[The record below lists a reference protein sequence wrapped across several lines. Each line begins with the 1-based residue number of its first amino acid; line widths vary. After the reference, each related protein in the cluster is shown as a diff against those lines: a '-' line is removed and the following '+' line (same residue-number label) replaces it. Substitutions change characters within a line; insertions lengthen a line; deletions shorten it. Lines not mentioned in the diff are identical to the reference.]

1 VGSNKTEMGNQT
13 SADAYT
19 YLSSDINVDVSS
31 SCSGA
36 AMIDS
41 ENITINIGE
50 IDCANPNVGNSQI
63 TQEVNC
69 SNDTAVQAFS
79 QAVINSSAAANS
91 GFLSALSSGA
101 SATDAVT
108 TMQNIS
114 SNVQSRCDTSSAI
127 INKNENFT
135 IGKVTGKQCNIF
147 NSGIDQKFSCINQV
161 QESLTTS
168 ANITQSATATSGLDL
183 GSIIAICIAVIVVFL
198 IIKLLSNR
206 GARGAAAAAT
216 GPSMTQSLRMKRADL
231 EARRAIAEGKL
242 KALQAQATTASAA
255 PSAAARS
262 TVRRS

>member
-1 VGSNKTEMGNQT
+1 MGNQT

-19 YLSSDINVDVSS
+19 YLSSDINVDVDS

-50 IDCANPNVGNSQI
+50 VDCKNTNIGNNSI

-91 GFLSALSSGA
+91 GLLSILSSG
-101 SATDAVT
+101 SDATDAVT

-114 SNVQSRCDTSSAI
+114 STIQSRCDTSSAI
-127 INKNENFT
+127 INKNENFS
-135 IGKVTGKQCNIF
+135 IGKILGTQCDIF
-147 NSGIDQKFSCINQV
+147 NNAIDQKFSCINQV

-183 GSIIAICIAVIVVFL
+183 GSIIAICITIIVVFL
-198 IIKLLSNR
+198 IIKLLTNGRSR
-206 GARGAAAAAT
+206 GTTAVT
-216 GPSMTQSLRMKRADL
+216 GPSLTDSLAMKRSSL

-242 KALQAQATTASAA
+242 RALQAQA
-255 PSAAARS
+255 AAAAA
-262 TVRRS
+262 TAAIPKA